1 MRLTVDLRVAEAVVA
16 AGYTYAAAGIAFAL
30 AFIAFG
36 ARRIDPG
43 AAAGT
48 VGFRILILPGVAALW
63 PLLAWRWLTAT
74 GDVPRQRDA
83 HGDAASHEGRQ
94 P

>member
-1 MRLTVDLRVAEAVVA
+1 MRLTVGLQVAEAVVA
-16 AGYTYAAAGIAFAL
+16 AGHAYAVAGIAFAL
-30 AFIAFG
+30 AFIASG

-63 PLLAWRWLTAT
+63 PLLAYRWLAAT
-74 GDVPRQRDA
+74 GDVPQQHDA
-83 HGDAASHEGRQ
+83 HADAAPHEDRT